1 MEMPKKY
8 IGKIEKT
15 LFIVEEVEIVCENEA
30 EAEDLMLEGCGK
42 VVGTEIQEEKINK
55 HWIDS
60 SEPLGTDEFMEYREN
75 L

>member
-1 MEMPKKY
+1 
-8 IGKIEKT
+8 
-15 LFIVEEVEIVCENEA
+15 
-30 EAEDLMLEGCGK
+30 MLEGCGK

-60 SEPLGTDEFMEYREN
+60 SEPLGTDEFMEYRDN